1 MDTKILNGS
10 PVADKILDNLRIRSS
25 NLKRVGVIPKLLII
39 RVGDKDNDNSY
50 EKSILKHAREY
61 GIRVDVEKFDTN
73 VSQSEIINEII
84 RANKNNSVDAI
95 MIFRPLP
102 DHLNEREI
110 ASKISPDKDVDGI
123 SPLNLGKTFE
133 SYEDSFVPCT
143 SKSVIEILE
152 SIDFE
157 FEGADVLIVGRS
169 LVVGRPLGMLFLQKD
184 STVGIAHSKTLNL
197 KNLTKG
203 SDVVVTTLGKPKFF
217 DDSYFN
223 EDSII
228 IDVGVSLDKDGNLSG
243 DVDFDKV
250 NGKVKAITPVPGGVG
265 SLTTAVLLDHV
276 VKACENNR
284 LKRMDEFRLI

>member
-50 EKSILKHAREY
+50 EKSILKHAKEF
-61 GIRVDVEKFDTN
+61 GIRVDVERFDKN

-102 DHLNEREI
+102 NHLNEREI

-152 SIDFE
+152 SIDFQ

-228 IDVGVSLDKDGNLSG
+228 IDVGVSLDEDGNLSG

-265 SLTTAVLLDHV
+265 ALTTAVLLDHV

>member
-50 EKSILKHAREY
+50 EKSILKHAIEY

-152 SIDFE
+152 SIDFQ

-217 DDSYFN
+217 DDSYFSEN
-223 EDSII
+223 SII
-228 IDVGVSLDKDGNLSG
+228 IDVGVSLDEDGNLSG

-265 SLTTAVLLDHV
+265 ALTTAVLLDHV